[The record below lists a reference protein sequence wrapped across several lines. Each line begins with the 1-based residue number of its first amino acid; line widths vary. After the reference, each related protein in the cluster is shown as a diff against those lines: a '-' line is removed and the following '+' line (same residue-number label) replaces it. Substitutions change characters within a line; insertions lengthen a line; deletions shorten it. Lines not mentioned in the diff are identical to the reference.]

1 MSAWSSHEQ
10 CGHDHEFPPCSPS
23 RSSRSVPAHT
33 RAWLPGAHS
42 RALHFSATFPGC
54 AERGCFDQGSQGA
67 QKWLTLG
74 SRGPYTA
81 WCGGTETSWAAS
93 PSSVRCGLPRPS
105 AAQAAGRARARP
117 RFGSVG
123 SLVGTCT
130 KANRMRGQR
139 TEAQQ
144 SYPHPQVT

>member
-1 MSAWSSHEQ
+1 MRTRPRVSTPLSLKEQQVCPRSHPRLAPQGPTAEPCISQ
-10 CGHDHEFPPCSPS
+10 PPSPAMLS
-23 RSSRSVPAHT
+23 
-33 RAWLPGAHS
+33 
-42 RALHFSATFPGC
+42 
-54 AERGCFDQGSQGA
+54 FDQGSRGA

-74 SRGPYTA
+74 SWAPYTA
-81 WCGGTETSWAAS
+81 WCGGTETSWPAS
-93 PSSVRCGLPRPS
+93 PSSVRCGLPRPG

-123 SLVGTCT
+123 SLVETCT

-144 SYPHPQVT
+144 GYPHPQVT